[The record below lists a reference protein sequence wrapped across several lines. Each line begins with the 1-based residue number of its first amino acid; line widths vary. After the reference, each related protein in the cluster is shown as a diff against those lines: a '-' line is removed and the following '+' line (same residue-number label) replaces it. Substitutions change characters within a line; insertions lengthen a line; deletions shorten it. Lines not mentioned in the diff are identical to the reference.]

1 MLQRTLILNDLEP
14 YRHRSQD
21 EVKALAEKGLVSN
34 EELIL
39 KSDFMGFVGKFE
51 RENDNILEF
60 GTAIPYANKI
70 DTIYQ
75 TLLDYAKQRAIS
87 PSRA

>member
-1 MLQRTLILNDLEP
+1 
-14 YRHRSQD
+14 
-21 EVKALAEKGLVSN
+21 
-34 EELIL
+34 
-39 KSDFMGFVGKFE
+39 MGFVGKFE